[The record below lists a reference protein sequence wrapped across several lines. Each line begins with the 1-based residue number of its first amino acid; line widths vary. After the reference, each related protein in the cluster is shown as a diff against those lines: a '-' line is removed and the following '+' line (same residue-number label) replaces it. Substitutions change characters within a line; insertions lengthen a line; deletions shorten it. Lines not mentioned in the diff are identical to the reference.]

1 MTVVEEPAE
10 GELIESVVV
19 AVDVLVALR
28 PATINDSVE
37 ISKMAGTQNVKYFSI
52 QQISV
57 KGRNRTSHLFILNK
71 VMINFEDKKYEIFCL
86 CTSLRSQ
93 ASVCPG
99 QSGRSCSCP
108 SRTW

>member
-37 ISKMAGTQNVKYFSI
+37 ISKMAGTVK
-52 QQISV
+52 
-57 KGRNRTSHLFILNK
+57 
-71 VMINFEDKKYEIFCL
+71 M
-86 CTSLRSQ
+86 
-93 ASVCPG
+93 
-99 QSGRSCSCP
+99 
-108 SRTW
+108 